1 MWKQILLCTKVRMKS
16 ALYGVTIHTYN
27 HDSQSYE
34 EIIPTGRGS
43 LVKERENPIYFPLK
57 Q

>member
-1 MWKQILLCTKVRMKS
+1 MKS